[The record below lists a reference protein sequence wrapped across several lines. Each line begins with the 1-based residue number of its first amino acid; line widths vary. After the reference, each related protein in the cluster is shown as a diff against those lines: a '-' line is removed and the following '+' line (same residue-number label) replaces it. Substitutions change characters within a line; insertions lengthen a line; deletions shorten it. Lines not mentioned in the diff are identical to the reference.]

1 MDDGLL
7 VTNLVYFGTLVIGGV
22 MLVVVAFALLGTM
35 FMAGVAQ
42 IGALLVRLGVKLG
55 ARLFVYRPEQTTTA
69 PDRMED
75 HVRNAVV
82 AKADAIIAEARTG
95 QIRAAQVRAAQEA
108 SAEAPDDEAPDDAAP
123 GAERSEEPPAAKPA
137 KSEKPSLTLAYS
149 DRTGPFTSPQP
160 LVKAG

>member
-22 MLVVVAFALLGTM
+22 MLAILAFALLGTM
-35 FMAGVAQ
+35 FVAGIAQ
-42 IGALLVRLGVKLG
+42 VGALLVKLGVKVG
-55 ARLFVYRPEQTTTA
+55 AELFVYRPEEQTTTA

-82 AKADAIIAEARTG
+82 AKADAILAEARTG
-95 QIRAAQVRAAQEA
+95 QLRATQTAAAEA
-108 SAEAPDDEAPDDAAP
+108 SDEAVLEDSRRA
-123 GAERSEEPPAAKPA
+123 EEPPAGLKPSKA
-137 KSEKPSLTLAYS
+137 ASEKPSLKLAYS
-149 DRTGPFTSPQP
+149 DRTGPFTSPEP